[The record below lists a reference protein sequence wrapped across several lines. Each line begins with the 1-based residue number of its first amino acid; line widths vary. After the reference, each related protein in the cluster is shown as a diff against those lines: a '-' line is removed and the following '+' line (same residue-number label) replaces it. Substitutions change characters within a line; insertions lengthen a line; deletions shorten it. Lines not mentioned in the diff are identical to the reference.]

1 MRLFYLLVGLTIL
14 FYQTT
19 VYSYPKISTIKSNPD
34 YLLITNNSLPII
46 DIAINI
52 NAGSRHDGNLPGLTN
67 LTFESISKLRY
78 EDEKV
83 LDLFEGMGAEFNY
96 NVGKDFSSINMRFIN
111 NKGNVAYITKL
122 LNFIMTE
129 RKVEE
134 NDLNFLK
141 EKTKNRIYAR
151 SLSPGSLA
159 SMKLNE
165 KFFAGTGYSHPVLG
179 YEKVV
184 DSITIDNITEH
195 LDKVFNKASI
205 DINIV
210 GNISENDSA
219 HMISKLLKNLPQG
232 KKIEHI
238 PTKIKFNGKLFLNK
252 VSMDTKQTH
261 ILIFTPAVKRTDDN
275 YHSFLV
281 INYLFGGSGFG
292 SKLFTEI
299 RQKRGLAYS
308 VYSYLR
314 PYNDFGI
321 LAISMQTKNEN
332 AKKAIRIIKDEIYKL
347 KENHYTLQEISKAKE
362 SILNNFAIR
371 HDTNKKMLG
380 LLSQINYLNMDLNYF
395 EKYENSIK
403 NVSNQSISK
412 ILENKLFIE
421 KSIIT
426 AVGNF

>member
-1 MRLFYLLVGLTIL
+1 MRLFYLLIGLTIL

-165 KFFAGTGYSHPVLG
+165 KFFAGTGYSHL
-179 YEKVV
+179 
-184 DSITIDNITEH
+184 
-195 LDKVFNKASI
+195 
-205 DINIV
+205 
-210 GNISENDSA
+210 
-219 HMISKLLKNLPQG
+219 
-232 KKIEHI
+232 
-238 PTKIKFNGKLFLNK
+238 FNGH
-252 VSMDTKQTH
+252 H
-261 ILIFTPAVKRTDDN
+261 I
-275 YHSFLV
+275 
-281 INYLFGGSGFG
+281 G
-292 SKLFTEI
+292 EI
-299 RQKRGLAYS
+299 
-308 VYSYLR
+308 V
-314 PYNDFGI
+314 
-321 LAISMQTKNEN
+321 
-332 AKKAIRIIKDEIYKL
+332 
-347 KENHYTLQEISKAKE
+347 HYTTEVIDPISVRD
-362 SILNNFAIR
+362 IG
-371 HDTNKKMLG
+371 MP
-380 LLSQINYLNMDLNYF
+380 
-395 EKYENSIK
+395 
-403 NVSNQSISK
+403 
-412 ILENKLFIE
+412 
-421 KSIIT
+421 
-426 AVGNF
+426 

>member
-1 MRLFYLLVGLTIL
+1 
-14 FYQTT
+14 
-19 VYSYPKISTIKSNPD
+19 
-34 YLLITNNSLPII
+34 
-46 DIAINI
+46 
-52 NAGSRHDGNLPGLTN
+52 
-67 LTFESISKLRY
+67 
-78 EDEKV
+78 
-83 LDLFEGMGAEFNY
+83 
-96 NVGKDFSSINMRFIN
+96 
-111 NKGNVAYITKL
+111 
-122 LNFIMTE
+122 
-129 RKVEE
+129 
-134 NDLNFLK
+134 
-141 EKTKNRIYAR
+141 
-151 SLSPGSLA
+151 
-159 SMKLNE
+159 
-165 KFFAGTGYSHPVLG
+165 
-179 YEKVV
+179 
-184 DSITIDNITEH
+184 
-195 LDKVFNKASI
+195 
-205 DINIV
+205 
-210 GNISENDSA
+210 
-219 HMISKLLKNLPQG
+219 
-232 KKIEHI
+232 
-238 PTKIKFNGKLFLNK
+238 
-252 VSMDTKQTH
+252 MDTKQTH